1 MRPQDVKYSNLPLG
15 VSLAMAE
22 VVLLLVIAGLVKLTA
37 ADVSV
42 ITALVARYLFCLP
55 ILLIVGIRV
64 HGANAITVAR
74 PRPLAI
80 RILVGLL
87 GLGFYFAALDHIA
100 FAKVTA
106 IGQTATLFVTLLAP
120 FLLAEQ
126 IGWRR
131 WSACILGFAGTVILI
146 EPGTSGWNPLGTVL
160 ALAAAVFGSLVLIML
175 RRIGQYESP
184 VTSAIWYNGT
194 GAVLFISLQLALDL
208 PLPDAGRDTL
218 ILVALGVIASMQ
230 QIALST
236 SHRFAPASTLAT
248 LRYLSIPLGMIA
260 GMVFFD
266 EVVTGQ
272 FILGSCIVIAASIFI
287 IYRERVK
294 SGAKAHAPDKVSG
307 K

>member
-194 GAVLFISLQLALDL
+194 GAALFISLQLALDL

-236 SHRFAPASTLAT
+236 SHRFAPASKLAT

-287 IYRERVK
+287 IYRERVT
-294 SGAKAHAPDKVSG
+294 SGAQAHAPEKMSG